1 MSTNVAPIEN
11 LVPIQNLTPLSASAP
26 SKDVGG
32 TVLNEVGESIFGSI
46 FKNAIQNVKDTDAEF
61 SQAQYLL
68 STGQLDNPA
77 TALIAYTKEEV
88 AVNLL
93 IQLRNRAMDAYSEL
107 TRMSI

>member
-1 MSTNVAPIEN
+1 MITKLDQIEK
-11 LVPIQNLTPLSASAP
+11 LTPIAALGK
-26 SKDVGG
+26 SKDVEG
-32 TVLNEVGESIFGSI
+32 TLMEKAGESIFGSI

-61 SQAQYLL
+61 TQAQYLL

>member
-1 MSTNVAPIEN
+1 MVTPIEN
-11 LVPIQNLTPLSASAP
+11 LTPMTPISVIGKQT
-26 SKDVGG
+26 DVQATG
-32 TVLNEVGESIFGSI
+32 VEDSLMAKAGESIFGAI
-46 FKNAIQNVKDTDAEF
+46 FKNAIDNVKETDAEF
-61 SQAQYLL
+61 TEAQYLL

>member
-1 MSTNVAPIEN
+1 MTANLSPIEG
-11 LVPIQNLTPLSASAP
+11 LDRISPLSALNG
-26 SKDVGG
+26 SKSVDQSTKTGA
-32 TVLNEVGESIFGSI
+32 GETIFGSI
-46 FKNAIQNVKDTDAEF
+46 FKNAIQNVKETDAEF
-61 SQAQYLL
+61 TQAQYLL

>member
-1 MSTNVAPIEN
+1 MT
-11 LVPIQNLTPLSASAP
+11 NLTPIERLEKLTPIASLKQTKNVDQG
-26 SKDVGG
+26 STVMEKVGG
-32 TVLNEVGESIFGSI
+32 SVFGSI
-46 FKNAIQNVKDTDAEF
+46 FKNAIDNVKQTDAEF
-61 SQAQYLL
+61 TQAQYLL

>member
-1 MSTNVAPIEN
+1 MSTPMAPIEK
-11 LVPIQNLTPLSASAP
+11 LTPITPLAP
-26 SKDVGG
+26 LGKSKNVEETAAAG
-32 TVLNEVGESIFGSI
+32 TGESIFESI
-46 FKNAIQNVKDTDAEF
+46 FKNAIQNVKETDAEF
-61 SQAQYLL
+61 SEAQYLL

-107 TRMSI
+107 TRMSF

>member
-1 MSTNVAPIEN
+1 MITKLAPIEKLN
-11 LVPIQNLTPLSASAP
+11 PVAALNKSKSVEESALTKA
-26 SKDVGG
+26 
-32 TVLNEVGESIFGSI
+32 GESVFGSI

-61 SQAQYLL
+61 TQAQYLL

-77 TALIAYTKEEV
+77 TALIAYSKEEV

-107 TRMSI
+107 TRMSF

>member
-1 MSTNVAPIEN
+1 MIDN
-11 LVPIQNLTPLSASAP
+11 LVPIESLSPIAALGKP
-26 SKDVGG
+26 KGVEKTDE
-32 TVLNEVGESIFGSI
+32 TLMTAAGESIFGSI

-61 SQAQYLL
+61 TQAQYLL

>member
-1 MSTNVAPIEN
+1 MITKLDQIEK
-11 LVPIQNLTPLSASAP
+11 LTPIAALGK
-26 SKDVGG
+26 SKDVEG
-32 TVLNEVGESIFGSI
+32 TLMEKAGEGIFGSI

-61 SQAQYLL
+61 TQAQYLL

>member
-1 MSTNVAPIEN
+1 MTSQMMTPIDK
-11 LVPIQNLTPLSASAP
+11 LTPITPLPALSGSKSVDAAATEKGTGASIF
-26 SKDVGG
+26 
-32 TVLNEVGESIFGSI
+32 ESIFQ
-46 FKNAIQNVKDTDAEF
+46 NAIQNVKDTDAEF

-107 TRMSI
+107 TRLNF